1 VAEVAR
7 ENPVKWAK
15 VILTLESVQCTME
28 KVATMDLMIKPLSIT
43 GVEEAVAMED
53 AAFSS
58 INIQKEG
65 VDAEVL
71 ARKEVVRGL
80 LTNPS
85 STAIVIDVTYMV
97 TESRIAT
104 PISSVTASEISR
116 LEQHSM
122 LEC

>member
-1 VAEVAR
+1 
-7 ENPVKWAK
+7 
-15 VILTLESVQCTME
+15 ME

-53 AAFSS
+53 VAFSS
-58 INIQKEG
+58 INIQKED

-104 PISSVTASEISR
+104 PISSVPASEISR